1 MSASHRKRPGRDAID
16 SPAKPAHPL
25 RGHRLAQQSYGARLE
40 ALAIAAPNAPAII
53 CDDGALTRGDF
64 DKSANRLAR
73 AYAARG
79 LGFGD
84 RATITLPNCVDF
96 FVACLAVWRLGAVPN
111 PVSNRLAAPERRAIV
126 ARAQPKLI
134 IGADSDDSGI
144 SCIPVGFEPSDDLSD
159 APLPDQIPPNERAMA
174 SGGSTGLPKLIVA
187 SNPAVYDENF
197 ASAVFKAK
205 RAVLVPGPLYHAAPW
220 SSAWQAL
227 FAGCLVVSM
236 ERFDARRTLA
246 LVEKH
251 SVDRLS
257 LVPTMMH
264 RIWRLPAEE
273 RQAFDVSSLEF
284 VMTGGAPCPAWLM
297 RNWIDW
303 LGADVMHEAFGPSER
318 IGGTFITGREWLE
331 HPGSVGT
338 PVGGAKIKILD
349 DDGHEAPAGT
359 MGEIYMMPAGGP
371 GSTYQYVGA
380 QAQTTDD
387 GWESVGD
394 MGYLDADGYLYLGDR
409 RSDMIL
415 SAGRNIYPAEI
426 EAVLDAFV
434 GVASSAIIG
443 LPDDDLG
450 QAIHAIIECAN
461 DLEPA
466 ALRDHVALNLVHYK
480 IPSTFEFVRERLR
493 DDAGKLRRAALRKAR
508 TETDNPK

>member
-1 MSASHRKRPGRDAID
+1 
-16 SPAKPAHPL
+16 
-25 RGHRLAQQSYGARLE
+25 
-40 ALAIAAPNAPAII
+40 
-53 CDDGALTRGDF
+53 
-64 DKSANRLAR
+64 
-73 AYAARG
+73 
-79 LGFGD
+79 
-84 RATITLPNCVDF
+84 
-96 FVACLAVWRLGAVPN
+96 
-111 PVSNRLAAPERRAIV
+111 
-126 ARAQPKLI
+126 
-134 IGADSDDSGI
+134 
-144 SCIPVGFEPSDDLSD
+144 
-159 APLPDQIPPNERAMA
+159 
-174 SGGSTGLPKLIVA
+174 
-187 SNPAVYDENF
+187 
-197 ASAVFKAK
+197 
-205 RAVLVPGPLYHAAPW
+205 
-220 SSAWQAL
+220 
-227 FAGCLVVSM
+227 
-236 ERFDARRTLA
+236 
-246 LVEKH
+246 
-251 SVDRLS
+251 
-257 LVPTMMH
+257 
-264 RIWRLPAEE
+264 LPAEE

-461 DLEPA
+461 DLELA
-466 ALRDHVALNLVHYK
+466 ALRDHVASNLVHYK